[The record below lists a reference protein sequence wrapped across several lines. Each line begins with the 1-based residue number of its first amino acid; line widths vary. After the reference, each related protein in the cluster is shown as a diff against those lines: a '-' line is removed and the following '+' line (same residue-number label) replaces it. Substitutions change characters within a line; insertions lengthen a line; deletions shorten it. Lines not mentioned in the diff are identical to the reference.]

1 MKIFNQLKKTSTLK
15 IKKFKIK
22 TKNEIKYYYKMKEN
36 NTNNKKIINQIKV
49 KEK

>member
-1 MKIFNQLKKTSTLK
+1 LKKNFN

-36 NTNNKKIINQIKV
+36 NTNNKKNNNKSS
-49 KEK
+49 KSKGKN